1 MRYCIFILSIL
12 ALVGSFAKPL
22 LPRWDDMHTKHSW
35 KTVPKNWE
43 RLGSPPSGTTIDLYI
58 ALKSHRENA
67 LIDELYEISEPS
79 HPRYGQHL
87 SKEQVAE
94 LVAPHPQTLDL
105 VNSWLKHHDIPT
117 SSIALT
123 HGGNTM
129 MLEGVP
135 MNQANALLGAS
146 YQIYRH
152 VQTNET
158 IVRTVGYA
166 LPAALHKHVQT
177 VAPTTSFTS
186 PPSRWQIPQRNRS
199 GGGAVGQVESES
211 TSKLSSR
218 ARLKLVQPSYLR
230 WLYKT
235 ANYKPAATDR
245 NMLGIAGFLGDYP
258 SELNFED
265 FMRKY
270 RSDVVD
276 PAFTVVPVNGG
287 KYNPFKPSMESNLD
301 IQYAAAMA
309 APTPIIFYSTG
320 RGQSGTDDW
329 YISWLRYILRQS
341 SIPQTISTS
350 YSIDENTCSKEYA
363 VVVCRLFA
371 QLGARGVSIL
381 FSTGDHGVGEGNCV
395 TSDGSVQFSPAFPA
409 TCPYVTAVGGTFKYH
424 PEVGMELSG
433 GGFSNY
439 FKRPT
444 FQDRAVSSFISNLGN
459 QYQGL
464 YNATG
469 RGIPDIAVQSDD
481 FEIYFKDGK
490 TVVGGTSSSTP
501 VCVTFPLPSGLFVLS
516 TRLTIDI
523 QVAAGI
529 ISLLNDYRLSQGRR
543 PLGWLNPWLYSGGF
557 RALTDI
563 KRGSNPGCGTEGFS
577 ASVGW
582 DPVTGFGSLDFSE
595 IQKAI

>member
-12 ALVGSFAKPL
+12 ALVGSFANSL
-22 LPRWDDMHTKHSW
+22 SPRWDDMHTKHSW

-58 ALKSHRENA
+58 ALKST
-67 LIDELYEISEPS
+67 
-79 HPRYGQHL
+79 HL

-117 SSIALT
+117 SSIAMT
-123 HGGNTM
+123 HGGNTLV
-129 MLEGVP
+129 LEGVP
-135 MNQANALLGAS
+135 MTQANALLGAS
-146 YQIYRH
+146 YQLYRH

-166 LPAALHKHVQT
+166 LPAALHKHVLT

-199 GGGAVGQVESES
+199 GGGAAGQVESEL

-218 ARLKLVQPSYLR
+218 AQLKIVMPPYLR

-235 ANYKPAATDR
+235 ETYKPAATDR

-258 SELNFED
+258 SELNFEE
-265 FMRKY
+265 FMRKH

-301 IQYAAAMA
+301 TQYAAAMA

-341 SIPQTISTS
+341 NIPQTISTS
-350 YSIDENTCSKEYA
+350 YSIDENTCSKEY
-363 VVVCRLFA
+363 VVAVCRLFA

-409 TCPYVTAVGGTFKYH
+409 TCPYVTAVGGTFKYR

-481 FEIYFKDGK
+481 FELYFKDEK
-490 TVVGGTSSSTP
+490 VVAGGTSSSTP
-501 VCVTFPLPSGLFVLS
+501 
-516 TRLTIDI
+516 
-523 QVAAGI
+523 VAAGI

-577 ASVGW
+577 ATVGW
-582 DPVTGFGSLDFSE
+582 DPVTGFGSLDFSK
-595 IQKAI
+595 IQKGQLRTRRDKVMPP